1 MEGRKARSADARS
14 EHVLAPAL
22 RRLLPAFVQ
31 RRLLLSA
38 ARRALAGGRPE
49 AALVI
54 LADELLRQD
63 PRAAS
68 LRTVVTPLV
77 PVPPPPPP
85 MAPAEPKSGPGRDEL
100 RQLLAEMRSKH
111 AQAPADAVRASAP
124 LPADGAPTIARPV
137 RLRMSLDDAGSFL
150 VAAGT
155 HAVVGHS
162 RAGAADLPILA
173 DLLPKHA
180 RFVLVLPSF
189 HAGAG
194 WNVEP
199 EGEAR
204 VRVDERVVGKEGVPL
219 SPGARVRLGENVTLR
234 FEEPDSSSLSCA
246 LELEGGSEAAGARRI
261 LLFVPGAEGRLR
273 IGPRSTRH
281 VEAALGGVELELVH
295 DGTTLRVA
303 CASGLIPDEAQGSPP
318 LTHFELPLRLPRP
331 VHLRLCMPTPSE
343 RPRWISFAPLEDA

>member
-1 MEGRKARSADARS
+1 M
-14 EHVLAPAL
+14 

-54 LADELLRQD
+54 LGDELLRED

-68 LRTVVTPLV
+68 LRTLVTPLV
-77 PVPPPPPP
+77 PGPPPPPP
-85 MAPAEPKSGPGRDEL
+85 LQPNVAPAREEL
-100 RQLLAEMRSKH
+100 RKLLEQMRAEHPHGK
-111 AQAPADAVRASAP
+111 AAT
-124 LPADGAPTIARPV
+124 ADGAARPGADASSGSAAQVARPV

-155 HAVVGHS
+155 RAVVGHS
-162 RAGAADLPILA
+162 RAGEADVPILA
-173 DLLPKHA
+173 DLLPRHA
-180 RFVLVLPSF
+180 RFVLVPPSF

-194 WNVEP
+194 WRIEP
-199 EGEAR
+199 LGAAR
-204 VRVDERVVGKEGVPL
+204 VQVGERVVDKDGCL
-219 SPGARVRLGENVTLR
+219 LAPGARVVLGENVALR
-234 FEEPDSSSLSCA
+234 FEQPDSASLSCA

-261 LLFVPGAEGRLR
+261 LLFAPGAEGRLR
-273 IGPRSTRH
+273 IGARGTRH
-281 VEAALGGVELELVH
+281 VQATALGGVDLELVH
-295 DGTTLRVA
+295 DGTSLRVL
-303 CASGLIPDEAQGSPP
+303 CASGLIPDEAQGSAP
-318 LTHFELPLRLPRP
+318 LTECTLPLRLARP